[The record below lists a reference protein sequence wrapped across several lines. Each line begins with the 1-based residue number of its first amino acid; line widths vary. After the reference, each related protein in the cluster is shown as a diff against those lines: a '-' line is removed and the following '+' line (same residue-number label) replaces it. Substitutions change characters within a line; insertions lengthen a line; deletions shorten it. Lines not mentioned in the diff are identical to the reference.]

1 MKQVIPP
8 LIYLCIFQMHLFS
21 TGTDIKQVANQS
33 EKKKVVPKISGAW
46 LPSTFSFLRRK
57 RSHLSQR
64 IDEVKIT
71 ICTYN
76 FIAHSPV
83 QRIN

>member
-1 MKQVIPP
+1 
-8 LIYLCIFQMHLFS
+8 MHLFS

-83 QRIN
+83 QRINWNKVCLLLQNI